1 VNYVCPQ
8 CGSSGD
14 AGICETDGTAR
25 EPAGSDA
32 LLGTMVGSWRIAR
45 LLGAGGM
52 GRVYAAI
59 QPEIGARVAIKVL
72 RRDAEAGVVD
82 RFFNEARAV
91 NVIRHENIVDVI
103 DLGRLPDGAPYIV
116 MEYLEG
122 SSLGAILRRDRQLPL
137 GTLARVVGEVLAALV
152 AAHAK
157 DIIHRDLKPDN
168 VFVSPGGRVTV
179 LDFGIAKLASADA
192 LAATETGS
200 LLGTPTY
207 MSPEQARSQPID
219 ARADLY
225 SAGVILYEGATGAPP
240 FTATNLF
247 DLLKLHVEA
256 SPAPPSARRAD
267 MPLALEAVILRALAK
282 DPADRFASA
291 AEMKDA
297 LAAAVADLPE
307 AQRTP
312 LAVAAAPGKV
322 VKSDPFAPTAAST
335 QASLARGEQRPV
347 SPTGDVRVSRKLLV
361 GMLATAGL
369 VGLGGAA
376 IAIVLLRGGSS
387 PPAPSPPPTPVA
399 PPDALEKRDEI
410 DIPPPPPPV
419 DAAPVPVD
427 ARPKPKSAAVLQ
439 PDGSYSLRVSAAD
452 AFEPFTAYSKIVA
465 DVERVA
471 GAKLYPHVLR
481 WHGLDRTGRVTGDDT
496 CELIFIS
503 PERHN
508 RGEPCFVTVDIKRG
522 VARIG
527 FGDVAGKDC
536 NSGDIMPP
544 HCSFAQ
550 LRAKA
555 VERGLPADS
564 REPVSLVHNTPTAW
578 MFNVGSDFSEFLDDD
593 CR

>member
-1 VNYVCPQ
+1 V
-8 CGSSGD
+8 
-14 AGICETDGTAR
+14 R
-25 EPAGSDA
+25 EPVGGDA
-32 LLGTMVGSWRIAR
+32 LLGTMVGSWRVAR
-45 LLGAGGM
+45 MLGAGGM

-72 RRDAEAGVVD
+72 RRDADAGVVD

-168 VFVSPGGRVTV
+168 VFVSPGGRITV
-179 LDFGIAKLASADA
+179 LDFGIAKLAGAEA

-207 MSPEQARSQPID
+207 MSPEQARSQAID

-240 FTATNLF
+240 FAATNLF
-247 DLLKLHVEA
+247 DLLKLHIEA
-256 SPAPPSARRAD
+256 SPAPPRARRAD
-267 MPLALEAVILRALAK
+267 MPVALEAVILRALAK

-291 AEMKDA
+291 TEMKDA

-307 AQRTP
+307 AERTP

-322 VKSDPFAPTAAST
+322 VKSDPFAPTVAST
-335 QASLARGEQRPV
+335 QTSLARGEQR
-347 SPTGDVRVSRKLLV
+347 PTGDVRVSRKLLA
-361 GMLATAGL
+361 GMLAAAAL
-369 VGLGGAA
+369 IGLGGAA
-376 IAIVLLRGGSS
+376 IAIVVLRGGASQP
-387 PPAPSPPPTPVA
+387 PPAPAPPP
-399 PPDALEKRDEI
+399 PPPEEKRAEI
-410 DIPPPPPPV
+410 DIPPPPAPV
-419 DAAPVPVD
+419 DAALTPPAPVD
-427 ARPKPKSAAVLQ
+427 APPSRPKPRSAAVLQ
-439 PDGSYSLRVSAAD
+439 PDGSYSLRVSAPG
-452 AFEPFTAYSKIVA
+452 AFEPFSAYSKILA

-481 WHGLDRTGRVTGDDT
+481 WHGLDRSGRVTGDDT
-496 CELIFIS
+496 CELIFIA

-508 RGEPCFVTVDIKRG
+508 RHEPCFVTVDVKGG
-522 VARIG
+522 VARIS
-527 FGDVAGKDC
+527 FGDSAGRDC

-555 VERGLPADS
+555 VERGLPVDS

-593 CR
+593 CK